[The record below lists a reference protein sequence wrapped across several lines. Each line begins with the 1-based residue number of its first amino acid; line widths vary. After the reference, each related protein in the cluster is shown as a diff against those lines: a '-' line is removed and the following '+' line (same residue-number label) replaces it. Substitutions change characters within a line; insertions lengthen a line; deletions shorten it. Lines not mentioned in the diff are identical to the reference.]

1 LSKAGLSKTIQ
12 SRALQVA
19 AIAALVFS
27 MASLAAADTVYG
39 TPVANTSSSATVG
52 LYNSGTHATTF
63 YIPLSQSHSGVYGVG
78 GVGTSADSGSGYGY
92 NDPTKTALT
101 MYLMF
106 APVILPVQTASL
118 SFTFTDLDLVGVN
131 DPAYFFE
138 DVQFF
143 SKTGTAL
150 TPLITTNGQS
160 GTTPLA
166 FSVSGN
172 STTQTVFFPDVTSII
187 DNPFYVKLTFD
198 SKWNQPGTNTPESLV
213 ATLTTTRQTSVPE
226 PASLVLLGGGIAAA
240 MGTKRR
246 KLFS

>member
-1 LSKAGLSKTIQ
+1 
-12 SRALQVA
+12 
-19 AIAALVFS
+19 
-27 MASLAAADTVYG
+27 
-39 TPVANTSSSATVG
+39 
-52 LYNSGTHATTF
+52 
-63 YIPLSQSHSGVYGVG
+63 
-78 GVGTSADSGSGYGY
+78 
-92 NDPTKTALT
+92 
-101 MYLMF
+101 
-106 APVILPVQTASL
+106 
-118 SFTFTDLDLVGVN
+118 VN